1 MLLAVNL
8 IFAKVINT
16 NMTEQYSIFRTFSN
30 FALATELRNTLE
42 NNNIETIIDDNSSP
56 VDVTFSVGA
65 SAQDKIEIR
74 IKESDFEK
82 AESILEIAAEEKLN
96 DIDPNYYL
104 FEFTN
109 EELYDILLK
118 SDEWNKFDYTLAQK
132 ILKERGK
139 NIDKALIDTLKKQR
153 LEELAKPEE
162 NQKPWII
169 GGYLFALLGG
179 FLGIIIGYFLWTSKK
194 TLPNGQK
201 VFSYSAKDRKQGK
214 IIFYISV
221 IVFPC
226 ILLFRVFG

>member
-1 MLLAVNL
+1 
-8 IFAKVINT
+8 
-16 NMTEQYSIFRTFSN
+16 MTEQYSIFRTFSN
-30 FALATELRNTLE
+30 FGLAIELRNILE
-42 NNNIETIIDDNSSP
+42 ENEIDTVLDDNSAP

-82 AESILEIAAEEKLN
+82 AELILEKAAKAQLN
-96 DIDPNYYL
+96 TIDPEYYL
-104 FEFTN
+104 FDFN
-109 EELYDILLK
+109 DEELYDVLLK

-139 NIDKALIDTLKKQR
+139 NIDQELINSLKKQR
-153 LEELAKPEE
+153 LEELAKPDE

-169 GGYLFALLGG
+169 AGYIFALLGG
-179 FLGIIIGYFLWTSKK
+179 FLGIIIGYFLWTSQK

-201 VFSYSAKDRKQGK
+201 VYSYSAKDRKQGK
-214 IIFYISV
+214 YIFFVAV